1 MIGRSATAVFR
12 RPAAWGS
19 VLEVRIAG
27 PFGSAWGLSV
37 TAMLYT
43 TATQN
48 VSLFPIESDVG
59 LGFVDS
65 APMVRG
71 SYINFKQILFIIVT
85 QQNMVG

>member
-48 VSLFPIESDVG
+48 VSLFPIKSDVG
-59 LGFVDS
+59 LGLVDS
-65 APMVRG
+65 APMVRDH
-71 SYINFKQILFIIVT
+71 ILISNKSCSLLLPNRIW
-85 QQNMVG
+85 